1 MRFGE
6 EHIPSGQIAAHPLFT
21 QDSQGTFLHGLVNQ
35 RSTAAKE
42 ETYYAPVAAQLQA
55 STFGT
60 GQAGSTSP
68 STLYTT
74 GRVTVGMEVDVRATD
89 ACGHYLE
96 STNWKK

>member
-1 MRFGE
+1 MRFCV
-6 EHIPSGQIAAHPLFT
+6 EHVPSGQIAAHPLFT
-21 QDSQGTFLHGLVNQ
+21 QDSQGTFLHNQVNQ
-35 RSTAAKE
+35 PSTATKQ

-55 STFGT
+55 STFRT

-68 STLYTT
+68 STLYTA
-74 GRVTVGMEVDVRATD
+74 GRVMGMEVDVRATD